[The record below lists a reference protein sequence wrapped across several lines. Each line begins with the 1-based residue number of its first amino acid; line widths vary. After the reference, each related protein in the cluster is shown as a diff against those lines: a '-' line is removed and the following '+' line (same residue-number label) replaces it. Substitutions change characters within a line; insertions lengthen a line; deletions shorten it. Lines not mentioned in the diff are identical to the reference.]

1 MSRVTLEQ
9 IDVDQPCQVAWEEM
23 QGDDVRRFCQHCQ
36 KHVYDLSAMTRDKAE
51 RLICERAVNL
61 CAQFQRTPQGQII
74 TLDYEPVTLRPPS
87 RFTPMAI
94 VGWLAV
100 SSVGIATLGS
110 LFTTSTVRGRIQC
123 RPPRQIAPYA
133 PSYSPPPTIGQ
144 QSDPAADFD
153 L

>member
-9 IDVDQPCQVAWEEM
+9 IDVDQPCQAVWDQM

-36 KHVYDLSAMTRDKAE
+36 KHIYDLSAMTRDDAE
-51 RLICERAVNL
+51 RLICEKAGNL

-74 TLDYEPVTLRPPS
+74 TLDYEPVTLRPAS

-94 VGWLAV
+94 VGWLTIG
-100 SSVGIATLGS
+100 SVGAAVLGS
-110 LFTTSTVRGRIQC
+110 LFTTTVRGRVQY
-123 RPPRQIAPYA
+123 RPSRQIVPYA
-133 PSYSPPPTIGQ
+133 PSYSPPPAIGQ
-144 QSDPAADFD
+144 QSDPANDFD